1 MLHQYQIR
9 SLFMFVRYLWNAQRG
24 GQVRIM
30 DAQHAAAKQKLC
42 LHPLES
48 QAQGR
53 FWYQPVVLDGV
64 IRIVELFGRRFVLS
78 LQAHNLPNRRRTMLS
93 ELSEHCSLKNFPLLK
108 VKMLFEWVF

>member
-64 IRIVELFGRRFVLS
+64 LGIVEFFGTRFVLS
-78 LQAHNLPNRRRTMLS
+78 LQAHNLPNGQ
-93 ELSEHCSLKNFPLLK
+93 CSLKNFCLPSPKSQNGL
-108 VKMLFEWVF
+108 

>member
-64 IRIVELFGRRFVLS
+64 LGIVELFGTRYVLS
-78 LQAHNLPNRRRTMLS
+78 LQAHNLPNG
-93 ELSEHCSLKNFPLLK
+93 
-108 VKMLFEWVF
+108 